1 MDKKRIA
8 YHTEWDKKNTI
19 QFKMKLVRTTD
30 ADVIEKL
37 QSVPNRQGYLKAL
50 IREDIKR
57 EKGE

>member
-1 MDKKRIA
+1 MDKKRSN

-50 IREDIKR
+50 VREDIKR